1 MENYFLI
8 NGVTKTFP
16 NNFKALDQLDLSIN
30 QGEIFA
36 LLGPNGAGKSTLIHT
51 ICGILNFESGKIL
64 VDNFDIKLHYRQTR
78 ALIGI
83 VPQELNLEVFET
95 VWNNVN
101 YSRGLYGKPSNY
113 QYIENLLKEL
123 SLWDKK
129 DNKLRELSGGMKRRV
144 LIAKALSHEPKVLF
158 LDEPTASVDV
168 ELRKDMWEIVKRLK
182 KNGVTIILTTHYIE
196 EAEEIADRV
205 GIINNGKII
214 LVDEKKQ
221 LIKKLKNKGVTII
234 LTTHYIE
241 EAEEIADRVGII
253 NKGKIILVDEK
264 NELIKKM
271 GQKKLIIDLQS
282 SIKSLPILL
291 KNLNLELNNE
301 GNKIIYTYDTKNEN
315 TGITSLLQT
324 LRDEGIKLKDI
335 NTEQSSLENIFIN
348 LVKGSNDELARH

>member
-1 MENYFLI
+1 MKNYVLI
-8 NGVTKTFP
+8 NGVTKTYP
-16 NNFKALDQLDLSIN
+16 NNFKALDQIDLSIN

-36 LLGPNGAGKSTLIHT
+36 LLGPNGAGKSTLINT

-64 VDNFDIKLHYRQTR
+64 VDNFDIKINYRQTK
-78 ALIGI
+78 ALIGV

-101 YSRGLYGKPSNY
+101 YSRGLYGKPNNH

-214 LVDEKKQ
+214 LVDEKER
-221 LIKKLKNKGVTII
+221 LIKKLGQKILKIELSDTINVIPSNLEKFDLKIDNTKKI
-234 LTTHYIE
+234 LTY
-241 EAEEIADRVGII
+241 
-253 NKGKIILVDEK
+253 K
-264 NELIKKM
+264 
-271 GQKKLIIDLQS
+271 
-282 SIKSLPILL
+282 
-291 KNLNLELNNE
+291 
-301 GNKIIYTYDTKNEN
+301 YDTRSDK
-315 TGITSLLQT
+315 TGITSLLS
-324 LRDEGIKLKDI
+324 EIKDQGMILKDLS
-335 NTEQSSLENIFIN
+335 TEQSSLESIFLN
-348 LVKGSNDELARH
+348 LVKES

>member
-1 MENYFLI
+1 MKNYVLI
-8 NGVTKTFP
+8 NGVTKTYP
-16 NNFKALDQLDLSIN
+16 NNFKALDQIDLSIN
-30 QGEIFA
+30 KGEIFA
-36 LLGPNGAGKSTLIHT
+36 LLGPNGAGKSTLINT

-64 VDNFDIKLHYRQTR
+64 VDNFDIKINYRQTK

-101 YSRGLYGKPSNY
+101 YSRGLYGKPKNH

-205 GIINNGKII
+205 GIINNGRII
-214 LVDEKKQ
+214 LVDEKEL
-221 LIKKLKNKGVTII
+221 LIKKLGQKILKIELSDPINVIPSCLEKFDLKIDNTKKI
-234 LTTHYIE
+234 LTY
-241 EAEEIADRVGII
+241 
-253 NKGKIILVDEK
+253 K
-264 NELIKKM
+264 
-271 GQKKLIIDLQS
+271 
-282 SIKSLPILL
+282 
-291 KNLNLELNNE
+291 
-301 GNKIIYTYDTKNEN
+301 YDTRSDK
-315 TGITSLLQT
+315 TGITSLLS
-324 LRDEGIKLKDI
+324 EIKDQGMILKDLS
-335 NTEQSSLENIFIN
+335 TEQSSLESIFLN
-348 LVKGSNDELARH
+348 LVKES